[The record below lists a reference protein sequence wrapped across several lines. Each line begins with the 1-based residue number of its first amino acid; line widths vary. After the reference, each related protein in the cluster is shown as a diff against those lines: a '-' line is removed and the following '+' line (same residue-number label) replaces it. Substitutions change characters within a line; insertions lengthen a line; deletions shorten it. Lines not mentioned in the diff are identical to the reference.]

1 MIQTI
6 NILAMPMDQLR
17 ERIYEEVESNQAME
31 ILKDPV
37 YVSSSDS
44 DTHQRFL
51 ESVAQPAETLQE
63 HLLVQLSE
71 KDISENVRRSFY
83 SFNPLNIPA
92 YKTEDLIQRYYI
104 LALLFSR
111 LVVSDSL

>member
-1 MIQTI
+1 MFVLHYGMASMEMSVTQRLAQQQKLSPQMIQTI

-17 ERIYEEVESNQAME
+17 ERIYEEVESNPAME

-51 ESVAQPAETLQE
+51 ESVAQPA
-63 HLLVQLSE
+63 
-71 KDISENVRRSFY
+71 
-83 SFNPLNIPA
+83 
-92 YKTEDLIQRYYI
+92 
-104 LALLFSR
+104 
-111 LVVSDSL
+111 